1 WYFAAAVIMAI
12 AVAAFYI
19 AVQAYPDSLG
29 GAAWPGLLVSVLL
42 LAGAVF
48 RLRVTDSPMARAE
61 RAALAA
67 AAGLSLLTVALQPSA
82 LAVPAFCFAV
92 QAYPASLGGA
102 AWPGLLVSV
111 LLLAGA
117 VFRLRVTDSPMARA
131 ERAALA
137 AAAGL
142 SLLTVALQAF
152 VLADGL
158 SVWAVV

>member
-1 WYFAAAVIMAI
+1 MHAYRWWYFAAAVIMAI

-67 AAGLSLLTVALQPSA
+67 AAGLSLLTVALQ
-82 LAVPAFCFAV
+82 
-92 QAYPASLGGA
+92 
-102 AWPGLLVSV
+102 
-111 LLLAGA
+111 
-117 VFRLRVTDSPMARA
+117 
-131 ERAALA
+131 
-137 AAAGL
+137 
-142 SLLTVALQAF
+142 AF

-158 SVWAVV
+158 SVWAVVVGALPALPFLPLAWQAERTLSAEPSRS

>member
-1 WYFAAAVIMAI
+1 VARVRAPERQQAEGHAAQGRALFGLIGSRVHAYRWWYFAAAVIMAI

-67 AAGLSLLTVALQPSA
+67 AAGLSLLTVALQ
-82 LAVPAFCFAV
+82 
-92 QAYPASLGGA
+92 
-102 AWPGLLVSV
+102 
-111 LLLAGA
+111 
-117 VFRLRVTDSPMARA
+117 
-131 ERAALA
+131 
-137 AAAGL
+137 
-142 SLLTVALQAF
+142 AF

-158 SVWAVV
+158 SVWAVVVGALPALPFLPLAWQAERTLSAEPSRS